1 MSPKQLK
8 QIPYLTAVEDEVEL
22 AYLRGYIAKIADA
35 LTQRIFEL
43 RYIDRYSWMQV
54 AMRLGGGNTAEAV
67 RKRHNRY
74 LKADNKA
81 KACKSDAGQK

>member
-22 AYLRGYIAKIADA
+22 AYLRGYIAKIDDA
-35 LTQRIFEL
+35 LTRRIFEL